1 MASADA
7 AGVDRRMKLLRVIA
21 VLLALTLMFGEAF
34 RSWGAGRPFFA
45 WFDDQIMG
53 ALLILGAW
61 LMAYPT
67 PRRHA
72 FFAMAWG
79 VNTGMLYGSFF
90 GKLYNPESSN
100 PGNFD
105 IAFLTIAIGLLFVI
119 AIAGTICSIL
129 LTPKTEGGTRLTQG
143 GR

>member
-1 MASADA
+1 
-7 AGVDRRMKLLRVIA
+7 MKLLRVIA

-53 ALLILGAW
+53 ILLILGAW
-61 LMAYPT
+61 LMATPT
-67 PRRHA
+67 PRRRA

-79 VNTGMLYGSFF
+79 VNAGMLYGSFF
-90 GKLYNPESSN
+90 GKLYNPEASN

-105 IAFLTIAIGLLFVI
+105 IAFLTIAIGLLFAVS
-119 AIAGTICSIL
+119 IAGTICSIL
-129 LTPKTEGGTRLTQG
+129 LTPASVGAAKSTQSG
-143 GR
+143 S